1 MRSRP
6 ARLKDD
12 RNQEPL
18 RSTLDDLRSQTN
30 ETVEAGVLPPWT
42 VGDLPEPPSLS
53 WRSWAGLIGPGVLIA
68 GASIGSGEWLAGPG
82 VTAQYGGTLLWVA
95 TLSIVA
101 QVFCN
106 LEFLRYTLYCGEPI
120 LVGAFRTRPGPKL
133 WTVVYAILEFGHIWP
148 YNVAS
153 ASVAV
158 AAIALGHLPR
168 AEDSTFVHVLSC
180 VLFLL
185 AFTPLI
191 FGGTVYKTLERIMTA
206 KLVLVLI
213 FLSFVAAFFIS
224 PASMYEVGTG
234 FLRFGQIPLRAHT
247 IVAGRHFTLY
257 EQEGSDSY
265 RVAGTVEATG
275 TVVTEFRVGEL
286 LYKINDQVPARYAPR
301 RNQMVARAEGLSRPG
316 RFFFEQAEN
325 EVILTAQ
332 GAIDRQDG
340 SWRLNQVKITD
351 EAGRRTYRRV
361 DDIPQRELRESVGE
375 LTRNRGLRRVQLIGY
390 VREKGQLPDLDWA
403 LIAVFASI
411 AGAGG
416 LTNVLLSN
424 YARDKGWGM
433 GAHVGAIASAV
444 GGRTVTLSHVGKVFR
459 PSAENMTRWRGWIR
473 HIVRDQVAVWMICCF
488 IGMALPCMMSLEF
501 IRNAPVAGI
510 RVAGM
515 TAEGIDHRYPGYGL
529 WVMTLAVGFLILYP
543 GQILS
548 GDTIPRRWC
557 DILWTASARARRLG
571 EHRVKQVYY
580 GMMAVNGVWGL
591 LVLMFLE
598 PLAILKIA
606 GVLMNV
612 GLGASAL
619 HSLYINCTLL
629 PPELRPNWF
638 IRLGVVFCGL
648 FFFGISGIVFISLL

>member
-1 MRSRP
+1 M
-6 ARLKDD
+6 DD
-12 RNQEPL
+12 
-18 RSTLDDLRSQTN
+18 SRSQID
-30 ETVEAGVLPPWT
+30 ETVAAGMLPPWT
-42 VGDLPEPPSLS
+42 VGDLPRPPSLG

-68 GASIGSGEWLAGPG
+68 DASIGSGEWLAGPG

-106 LEFLRYTLYCGEPI
+106 LEFMRYALYCGEPI
-120 LVGAFRTRPGPKL
+120 LVGAFRTRPGPRV

-158 AAIALGHLPR
+158 AAIVLGHLPR
-168 AEDSTFVHVLSC
+168 ADDSTFVHVLSC

-185 AFTPLI
+185 AFMPLI

-206 KLVLVLI
+206 KLVVVLI
-213 FLSFVAAFFIS
+213 FFCFVATFFIS
-224 PASMYEVGTG
+224 ARSMREVSSG
-234 FLRFGQIPLRAHT
+234 FISFGQIPLRAHT

-257 EQEGSDSY
+257 EQDGSDSY
-265 RVAGTVEATG
+265 RVQGTFEEAG
-275 TVVTEFRVGEL
+275 TVVTEFRVGEVV
-286 LYKINDQVPARYAPR
+286 YKIDDEVPPQYGSR
-301 RNQMVARAEGLSRPG
+301 RRQMVARAKKLSRPG
-316 RFFFEQAEN
+316 RFFVEQRESQ
-325 EVILTAQ
+325 VTLTAE
-332 GAIDRQDG
+332 GAIDIQDG
-340 SWRLNQVKITD
+340 SWRLERVALTD
-351 EAGRRTYRRV
+351 EAGRRTYERL
-361 DDIPQRELRESVGE
+361 DDIPERALRERVGE
-375 LTRNRGLRRVQLIGY
+375 LTRNQGLRRVQLIGY
-390 VREKGQLPDLDWA
+390 VRENGRLPDLDWA

-433 GAHVGAIASAV
+433 GANVGAIASAV
-444 GGRTVTLSHVGKVFR
+444 GGTTVTLSHVGQVFH
-459 PSAENMTRWRGWIR
+459 PSEKNMIRWRGWMR
-473 HIVRDQVAVWMICCF
+473 HIVRDQAVVWMICCF

-501 IRNAPVAGI
+501 IRNAPVSGI

-529 WVMTLAVGFLILYP
+529 WIMTLVVGFLILYP
-543 GQILS
+543 GQILA
-548 GDTIPRRWC
+548 GDTGPRRWC
-557 DILWTASARARRLG
+557 DIIWTASARARRLG
-571 EHRVKQVYY
+571 EHRVKQIYY
-580 GMMAVNGVWGL
+580 GLMSLQGVWGL

-606 GVLMNV
+606 GVLMNL

-619 HSLYINCTLL
+619 HALYVNCTLL
-629 PPELRPNWF
+629 PREVRPNWF
-638 IRLGVVFCGL
+638 IRAGVVFCSL
-648 FFFGISGIVFISLL
+648 FFFGISGIVFVALL